1 MTNNP
6 LYALM
11 QHTQIGKKA
20 AELAEKLNREM
31 AELVEL
37 ERPQKYRET
46 FYHERRTAIATEIF
60 DLAEAE
66 KNRLEAAIEADRKA
80 WTENAEKSLHAR
92 AARLQLAQT
101 RYAAMNPQELRKEIN
116 RIAGAEYLPGDPIEI
131 DALFEA
137 ARFAGV
143 DEAEL
148 IANRETVVSKRYAEP
163 WLQSPEARQRER
175 EIKLYAQQGKSP
187 WTVPVISGN
196 GEVGRLDIDDL
207 LDGTDPKGSEE

>member
-1 MTNNP
+1 MKNNP
-6 LYALM
+6 LFPLM
-11 QHTQIGKKA
+11 QHTKIGKRA
-20 AELAEKLNREM
+20 VELAEALNHEM
-31 AELVEL
+31 RELVEL
-37 ERPQKYRET
+37 ERPQKYREKV
-46 FYHERRTAIATEIF
+46 YQERRTAIATELF

-66 KNRLEAAIEADRKA
+66 KNRLESAIEADRKA
-80 WTENAEKSLHAR
+80 WTENAEKTLHAR
-92 AARLQLAQT
+92 VARLQLAQT

-175 EIKLYAQQGKSP
+175 EIKLYAQQAKAP
-187 WTVPVISGN
+187 WTVPVVSEN

-207 LDGTDPKGSEE
+207 LDGTNPKGED